1 MINGIN
7 LEALGAYKNTVEQ
20 DSKNGMYSGGIK
32 ATWLGGT
39 KVGVETK
46 ALQLGDEKIP
56 HDFSFTID
64 EPNQLLGEHSAPT
77 PQCYLLGGL
86 SGCMMVTFVAMASTK
101 GIELEGVS
109 LEIKSTLDL
118 QGFLGIN
125 ETSPVGYD
133 TVEYCFTVEGNG
145 TEEQFKEIADQVVKF
160 SPNYAT
166 VANKVKM
173 VSSLV
178 VNSTVKN

>member
-1 MINGIN
+1 MINGID
-7 LEALGAYKNTVEQ
+7 LEALGAYKNTVEK

-39 KVGVETK
+39 KVGVETE

-86 SGCMMVTFVAMASTK
+86 SGCMMVTFVAMASIK

-125 ETSPVGYD
+125 ETSPIGYD

-145 TEEQFKEIADQVVKF
+145 TEEQFKEIADQVVQF

>member
-56 HDFSFTID
+56 LDFSFTID

-145 TEEQFKEIADQVVKF
+145 TEEQFKEIADLVIQF